1 MKPLDKLNNVEKGKL
16 LFDLFPANIPKAID
30 FILAIAKMIC
40 NDPDNLK
47 QQWENQFLT
56 VEFWLRLATDTQQ
69 RIEKNGKSLHRSGS
83 RFADQLFDGYNALFT
98 VHCLG
103 EYSVNEACTDKRF
116 AKAIEMLF

>member
-16 LFDLFPANIPKAID
+16 LFDLFPASIPKAIA
-30 FILAIAKMIC
+30 FIQAVATMIC

-47 QQWENQFLT
+47 QQWENQFFS
-56 VEFWLRLATDTQQ
+56 VELWLRLATNTKEL
-69 RIEKNGKSLHRSGS
+69 IEKNGTSLHRSAR

-103 EYSVNEACTDKRF
+103 QYSVNEACTDKRF